1 MNACR
6 HRRCRRRRCRRPT
19 HCLPLILSIF
29 ALAACGALWP
39 FLTLALLC
47 SHFTH
52 TAYSLSVC
60 ICCALSH
67 THSEG
72 EAEKKSTTTAA
83 KMILT
88 KARALVFYAKLRYFC
103 VGGHCC
109 CCFCSCSISMYVC
122 MCHVHTAN
130 MCVCTYSGRP
140 FAHNVLFGFC
150 TCILCAL
157 AAALLFMAFNP
168 IAPPT
173 HCYSSK
179 LLSHVTVC
187 VCVRGRE
194 HVQVFVCDVL

>member
-1 MNACR
+1 MRRSLAFFDVGAAVLSLYS
-6 HRRCRRRRCRRPT
+6 HR
-19 HCLPLILSIF
+19 
-29 ALAACGALWP
+29 
-39 FLTLALLC
+39 LL
-47 SHFTH
+47 
-52 TAYSLSVC
+52 SLSLCVC

-72 EAEKKSTTTAA
+72 EAEKKSTTTTTA

-109 CCFCSCSISMYVC
+109 CCCCSCSISMYVC
-122 MCHVHTAN
+122 MCHVHTAC

-168 IAPPT
+168 IVPPSPQPT
-173 HCYSSK
+173 ATPANCF
-179 LLSHVTVC
+179 
-187 VCVRGRE
+187 RM
-194 HVQVFVCDVL
+194 